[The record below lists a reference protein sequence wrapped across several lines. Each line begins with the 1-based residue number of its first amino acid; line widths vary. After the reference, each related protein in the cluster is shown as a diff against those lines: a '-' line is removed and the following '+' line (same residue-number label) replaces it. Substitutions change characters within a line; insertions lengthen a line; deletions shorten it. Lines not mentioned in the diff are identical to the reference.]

1 MNAEELDRKFR
12 KSLEL
17 LTATVPLEK
26 IFLQVSDACKVDP
39 PLDKEP
45 DKQGLRSRGRWSH
58 IGHCHTTVGIL
69 PVTEVTK
76 AVLGTGFRGWFSIEV
91 FDGQGLKK
99 YPDDMGPYA
108 KKAVSSLER
117 LLEDARL

>member
-76 AVLGTGFRGWFSIEV
+76 AVLGTGFRGWFS
-91 FDGQGLKK
+91 
-99 YPDDMGPYA
+99 M
-108 KKAVSSLER
+108 
-117 LLEDARL
+117 ARGSRNIPMIWAPTRRRQCRVWKDC

>member
-45 DKQGLRSRGRWSH
+45 DKQGLRPRGDGVMYRP
-58 IGHCHTTVGIL
+58 L
-69 PVTEVTK
+69 PY
-76 AVLGTGFRGWFSIEV
+76 
-91 FDGQGLKK
+91 DGG
-99 YPDDMGPYA
+99 YA
-108 KKAVSSLER
+108 S
-117 LLEDARL
+117 D